1 MARNKI
7 KRRLPVIFSLLT
19 AAFLLLSI
27 ASGVAALSAL
37 RQLEDANYDSSG
49 IAAVQLRLHYDL
61 LLSELR
67 LLELSEPE
75 ANTKKAVLQYDI
87 VYQRLHSLPSR
98 PPYNKTLTAMDREQL
113 ARITSEID
121 AVSPAFDAAATY
133 GAEKLE
139 GVWSRL
145 NRKVDEVN
153 LLTGRILEQM
163 RTYRVT
169 RRADIIGSTWSLIL
183 SALGLVMAGA
193 LFAFLLWR
201 SQSHLQRQN
210 AELESLTVQ
219 LTRAD
224 RAKSEFLASISHEL
238 RTPLNA
244 IIGFSDLLKNEVF
257 GGIGDKRYKEYAAD
271 INLSGNHLLNLINDI
286 LDLSKIEAG
295 QFKVTPEDVDLAS
308 TIADAAKI
316 VDLSEDRAHSRILI
330 DIADGLSRVYA
341 DPRSLRQVLINLLS
355 NAYKYSPAPEP
366 IDVIA
371 ARADGGGVEIKVVDR
386 GIGIPEQDLELV
398 LQPFG
403 QSRRN
408 SDQTHE
414 GTGLGLALSKQL
426 IELNGGTLRLESRP
440 GRGTT
445 VHLWLPDGPTN
456 AGQVSEVEPK

>member
-75 ANTKKAVLQYDI
+75 ANTRKAVLQYDI

-98 PPYNKTLTAMDREQL
+98 PPYNTTLTVVDREQL
-113 ARITSEID
+113 TRITAEID
-121 AVSPAFDAAATY
+121 AVAPAFDAASEF
-133 GAEKLE
+133 GAEKLT
-139 GVWSRL
+139 GVWQRL
-145 NRKVDEVN
+145 NRQADEVN

-163 RTYRVT
+163 RTYRAT
-169 RRADIIGSTWSLIL
+169 RRSDIIGSTWSLIL

-201 SQSHLQRQN
+201 SQSHLQQQN
-210 AELESLTVQ
+210 AELESITIKLTK
-219 LTRAD
+219 AD

-244 IIGFSDLLKNEVF
+244 IIGFSDMLKNEVF
-257 GGIGDKRYKEYAAD
+257 GVIGDKRYKEYAGD
-271 INLSGNHLLNLINDI
+271 INLSGGHLLNLINDI

-295 QFKVTPEDVDLAS
+295 QFKVDPDNVDLSKAI
-308 TIADAAKI
+308 TEAARI
-316 VDLSEDRAHSRILI
+316 VDLSEDRTHSRISI
-330 DIADGLSRVYA
+330 DVAESLTHVYA
-341 DPRSLRQVLINLLS
+341 DPRGVHQVLINLLS

-371 ARADGGGVEIKVVDR
+371 RPADGGGVEIRVVDR

-398 LQPFG
+398 MQPFG

-426 IELNGGTLRLESRP
+426 IELNGGTLRLESRQ
-440 GRGTT
+440 GQGTT
-445 VHLWLPDGPTN
+445 VFLWLPVQPPET
-456 AGQVSEVEPK
+456 A

>member
-1 MARNKI
+1 MAHKKTN
-7 KRRLPVIFSLLT
+7 RRLPIIFSLLT

-37 RQLEDANYDSSG
+37 RQLKEANYDSSG

-75 ANTKKAVLQYDI
+75 ANTRKAILQYDI

-98 PPYNKTLTAMDREQL
+98 PPYDTTLTALDRELL
-113 ARITSEID
+113 ARITAETD
-121 AVSPAFDAAATY
+121 AVAPAFDAASTY
-133 GAEKLE
+133 GAEKLQ
-139 GVWSRL
+139 GVWARL
-145 NRKVDEVN
+145 NRQADEVN
-153 LLTGRILEQM
+153 LLMGRILDQM
-163 RTYRVT
+163 RTYRVA
-169 RRADIIGSTWSLIL
+169 RRSDIIGSTWSLIL
-183 SALGLVMAGA
+183 SALGLVMTGA

-201 SQSHLQRQN
+201 SQSHLRQQN

-219 LTRAD
+219 LTKAD

-244 IIGFSDLLKNEVF
+244 IIGFSDMLKNEVF
-257 GGIGDKRYKEYAAD
+257 GAIGNKRYTEYADD
-271 INLSGNHLLNLINDI
+271 INLSGGHLLNLINDI

-295 QFKVTPEDVDLAS
+295 QFKVVPDNVELFKAITE
-308 TIADAAKI
+308 AARI
-316 VDLSEDRAHSRILI
+316 VDLSEDRTHSRISI
-330 DIADGLSRVYA
+330 DVAEDLTHVYA
-341 DPRSLRQVLINLLS
+341 DPRSFRQVLINLLS
-355 NAYKYSPAPEP
+355 NAYKYSTAPEQ
-366 IDVIA
+366 IDVV
-371 ARADGGGVEIKVVDR
+371 ARPADGGGVEIRVSDR

-398 LQPFG
+398 MQPFG

-426 IELNGGTLRLESRP
+426 IELNGGTLRLESRL
-440 GRGTT
+440 GHGTT
-445 VHLWLPDGPTN
+445 VFLWLPDQPPGS
-456 AGQVSEVEPK
+456 A

>member
-75 ANTKKAVLQYDI
+75 ANTRKAVLQYDI

-98 PPYNKTLTAMDREQL
+98 PPYNTTLTAMDREQL
-113 ARITSEID
+113 ARITGEID
-121 AVSPAFDAAATY
+121 AVAPAFDAAATY
-133 GAEKLE
+133 GAEKLT
-139 GVWSRL
+139 GVWTRL
-145 NRKVDEVN
+145 NRQADEVN

-163 RTYRVT
+163 RTYRTT
-169 RRADIIGSTWSLIL
+169 RRTDIIGSTWSLIL

-201 SQSHLQRQN
+201 SQAHLQQQN
-210 AELESLTVQ
+210 AELESVTVQ
-219 LTRAD
+219 LTKAD

-244 IIGFSDLLKNEVF
+244 IIGFSDMLKNEVF
-257 GGIGDKRYKEYAAD
+257 GKIGDKRYKEYAGD
-271 INLSGNHLLNLINDI
+271 INLSGGHLLNLINDI

-295 QFKVTPEDVDLAS
+295 QFKVTPENVDLSSAI
-308 TIADAAKI
+308 TEAARI
-316 VDLSEDRAHSRILI
+316 VDLSEDRTHSRISTDVAENLTH
-330 DIADGLSRVYA
+330 VYA
-341 DPRSLRQVLINLLS
+341 DPRSFRQVLINLLS

-371 ARADGGGVEIKVVDR
+371 QPADGGGVEIRVVDR

-398 LQPFG
+398 MQPFG

-426 IELNGGTLRLESRP
+426 IELNGGTLRLESRQ
-440 GRGTT
+440 GQGTT
-445 VHLWLPDGPTN
+445 VFLWLPDQP
-456 AGQVSEVEPK
+456 SETV